1 MTRRRPLERAFAFLA
16 GDLNC
21 CRSDGDQVSDV
32 RLTQLAA
39 TGQFPA
45 NENTFSASSI
55 FRRAENLG
63 GRKSRRCFL
72 GIIILAQGKL
82 RRGDAH
88 EPQKTT
94 MSISTQLFSS
104 ESQVRAPRWE
114 RFVVKRKRV

>member
-1 MTRRRPLERAFAFLA
+1 MKRRPLEHTFDFFAGVQIFYRRDEA
-16 GDLNC
+16 HISGI
-21 CRSDGDQVSDV
+21 SPVE
-32 RLTQLAA
+32 LAA

-104 ESQVRAPRWE
+104 ESQVRAPRHE
-114 RFVVKRKRV
+114 RVGVKRKRV

>member
-21 CRSDGDQVSDV
+21 CRSDGQHIFDV

-45 NENTFSASSI
+45 NENTSSASS
-55 FRRAENLG
+55 FFFMRENLG

-72 GIIILAQGKL
+72 GIVNV
-82 RRGDAH
+82 
-88 EPQKTT
+88 T
-94 MSISTQLFSS
+94 
-104 ESQVRAPRWE
+104 
-114 RFVVKRKRV
+114 

>member
-1 MTRRRPLERAFAFLA
+1 MTRRRPLERAFAFRA
-16 GDLNC
+16 GVLNC
-21 CRSDGDQVSDV
+21 RRSDEAQVSDV

-72 GIIILAQGKL
+72 GIIIFAQGFL
-82 RRGDAH
+82 RRGDPH

-104 ESQVRAPRWE
+104 ESQVRAPRHE
-114 RFVVKRKRV
+114 RVGVKRKRV

>member
-1 MTRRRPLERAFAFLA
+1 MTRRRPLERAFAFRA
-16 GDLNC
+16 GVLNC
-21 CRSDGDQVSDV
+21 CRSDEAHIFGICPVE
-32 RLTQLAA
+32 LAA

-72 GIIILAQGKL
+72 GIIILAQGIL
-82 RRGDAH
+82 RRGVAH

-104 ESQVRAPRWE
+104 ETQVRAPRHE
-114 RFVVKRKRV
+114 RVVVKRKRV